1 MSQPLINRSPDL
13 KRLQDEGYEVEVRSG
28 HLLIRNVPYLNSQ
41 KEVKRGTLV
50 STLTLMGD
58 KTTSPDDHQA
68 HFLGDTPC
76 HADGTPNGKILN
88 QSGRRALGPGVD
100 IDHSFSAKPK
110 GNGGRYVDY
119 YEKMTTYASILS
131 GPAQT
136 VDLSVT
142 AKTFAVIPAE
152 KESVFKY
159 IDTASS
165 RAGIGAVS
173 AKLMGG
179 RISIIGVG
187 GTGAYVLDQV
197 AKTPVDEIHLF
208 DGDLFLQH
216 NAFRSPGAASLEDL
230 AQQLN
235 KAEHFGRIYSKMRN
249 GIFVHPY
256 EVDGSNVVDLKTMS
270 FVFLCIDD
278 GAAKKVIIA
287 RLEEWNIPFVDVGI
301 GVYVVDDK
309 LGGVVRVTASSE
321 GNRKHIQEKGRIS
334 FAQGEE
340 GINDYRNNIQI
351 ADLNGLNAMLA
362 VIKWKKMMGFY
373 LDLEQEHHSTY
384 TIDGNALTNDDK
396 VNET

>member
-13 KRLQDEGYEVEVRSG
+13 KKLQDEGYEVEVRSG
-28 HLLIRNVPYLNSQ
+28 HLLIKNVPYLNSK

-50 STLTLMGD
+50 STLTLAGD

-68 HFLGDTPC
+68 HFLGDVPC

-88 QSGRRALGPGVD
+88 QSGRRSLGPGIE

-110 GNGGRYVDY
+110 KNGGRYADY
-119 YEKMTTYASILS
+119 YEKMTTYAAILS

-136 VDLSVT
+136 VNRSVT
-142 AKTFAVIPAE
+142 AKTFAVVPAE

-159 IDTASS
+159 VDTASS
-165 RAGIGAVS
+165 RAGIGIVS
-173 AKLMGG
+173 AKLKGG
-179 RISIIGVG
+179 RVTIVGIG

-208 DGDLFLQH
+208 DGDVFLQH

-230 AQQLN
+230 EQQPN
-235 KAEHFGRIYSKMRN
+235 KAEYFGKLYSKMRN
-249 GIFVHPY
+249 GIVVHPQKI
-256 EVDGSNVVDLKTMS
+256 DASNLEDLKNMS

-278 GAAKKVIIA
+278 GAAKKVIIE

-321 GNRKHIQEKGRIS
+321 KNRKHIQEKGRIS
-334 FAQGEE
+334 FAEPVDGV
-340 GINDYRNNIQI
+340 NDYQNNIQI
-351 ADLNGLNAMLA
+351 SDLNGLNAMLA
-362 VIKWKKMMGFY
+362 VIKWKKLMGFY
-373 LDLEQEHHSTY
+373 LDLEYEHHSTY
-384 TIDGNALTNDDK
+384 TIDGNALTNEDK
-396 VNET
+396 VDEA